1 MNNCLSSSKLEI
13 IDFLWKE
20 ANYMIYEKYIDTLEE
35 TQVLAIRLAGLV
47 HPQYTIT
54 LEGDLGAGKTTFTQ
68 SFAKGLGV
76 KRTVNSPTFTIMK
89 QYEGRIP
96 LNHLDVYRL
105 ADSDEDL
112 GWEEIFFGDAVT
124 VVEWAHL
131 IDEDLPEER
140 LAIEITRI
148 DETKRK
154 FVLKP
159 IGEKYIRLC
168 EELLK

>member
-1 MNNCLSSSKLEI
+1 M
-13 IDFLWKE
+13 DFFVE
-20 ANYMIYEKYIDTLEE
+20 GSNQMIFEKDINTLEE
-35 TQVLAIRLAGLV
+35 TQALAMRLAELV
-47 HPQYTIT
+47 EQQYTIT

-89 QYEGRIP
+89 QYIGRIP

-105 ADSDEDL
+105 EDSDEDL
-112 GWEEIFFGDAVT
+112 GWEEIFYGDAVT

-131 IDEDLPEER
+131 INEDLPEER

-159 IGEKYIRLC
+159 IGEKYVRLC
-168 EELLK
+168 EELFK

>member
-1 MNNCLSSSKLEI
+1 
-13 IDFLWKE
+13 
-20 ANYMIYEKYIDTLEE
+20 MIFEKHVHALEE
-35 TQVLAIRLAGLV
+35 TQELALKLAELV
-47 HPQYTIT
+47 APQDTIT

-68 SFAKGLGV
+68 SFAKGLGI
-76 KRTVNSPTFTIMK
+76 KRNVNSPTFTIMK

-105 ADSDEDL
+105 EDSDEDL
-112 GWEEIFFGDAVT
+112 GWDEIFYGDAVT

-131 IDEDLPEER
+131 IEEELPKAR

-148 DETKRK
+148 DETSRK
-154 FVLKP
+154 FIFKP
-159 IGEKYIRLC
+159 MGENYVRLC

>member
-1 MNNCLSSSKLEI
+1 
-13 IDFLWKE
+13 
-20 ANYMIYEKYIDTLEE
+20 MIFEKNIYTLEE
-35 TQVLAIRLAGLV
+35 TQQLAQRLAQLLE
-47 HPQYTIT
+47 PQHTIT

-68 SFAKGLGV
+68 ALAKGLGIT
-76 KRTVNSPTFTIMK
+76 RTVNSPTFTIMK
-89 QYEGRIP
+89 QYNGRLP

-112 GWEEIFFGDAVT
+112 GWDEIFYGDAVT

-131 IDEDLPEER
+131 IEDELPAER

-148 DETKRK
+148 GDTERK
-154 FVLKP
+154 FIFKP
-159 IGEKYIRLC
+159 MGEQYVQLC